1 MYENLSE
8 SEKNNEKDLQLKL
21 EEGLKNRRK
30 KNTNYNNIKNI
41 FTLQNIII
49 IFLIIGLFKKIT
61 CCK

>member
-8 SEKNNEKDLQLKL
+8 SEMNSEKDLQLKL

-41 FTLQNIII
+41 FTLENIII